1 MLNIPNGA
9 LTLRAALKQL
19 CGPLFLYWLFAL
31 TLPGHAEQTAED
43 LIARLGIVE
52 SDMPARDM
60 PGWKKPNA
68 VLVLIDGPGRLA
80 WYQSALSESVK
91 LIPAQSRRAAI
102 QAISN
107 NRATITAA
115 VGFCNTALLRAST
128 NLHWLHMPY
137 AGVEQCLSIP
147 EVAQGNYL
155 ITNMQ
160 KVTGPQIAEH
170 VIAMMFYF
178 ARGLDHYAEAQTR
191 RSWDQLAMPPSDLW
205 SINGKTMLVAG
216 LGGIGTETARLASD
230 LGMRVI
236 ATRNSSRQGPA
247 FVDYVGRPHELPN
260 LVEKADV
267 IVTALPLTNG
277 TRGLFNKNIFA
288 RMKSSSLFI
297 NVGRGGSVITQ
308 DLITALESGAIA
320 GAGLDVQDPEP
331 VPPNHPLWDAPN
343 LLITPHISSRNDS
356 ESDIFWIIMRENLRR
371 YVSGQ
376 PMLSVVDQVAGY

>member
-1 MLNIPNGA
+1 MFDIPNGA
-9 LTLRAALKQL
+9 LTIRTIHKQF
-19 CGPLFLYWLFAL
+19 CGPLFLSCFLAL
-31 TLPGHAEQTAED
+31 TPPGHAEQTSAD
-43 LIARLGIVE
+43 VIAKLGIVE
-52 SDMPARDM
+52 SDIPVSDM

-68 VLVLIDGPGRLA
+68 ILVLIDGPGRLA
-80 WYQSALSESVK
+80 WYQSELSERVK
-91 LIPAQSRRAAI
+91 LIPAQNYRAAI

-107 NRATITAA
+107 NRAIITAA
-115 VGFCNTALLRAST
+115 VGFCDTDLLRASP

-137 AGVEQCLSIP
+137 AGVEHCLSIP

-160 KVTGPQIAEH
+160 KVAGPQIAEH

-178 ARGLDHYAEAQTR
+178 ARGLDHYADAQTQR
-191 RSWDQLAMPPSDLW
+191 NWNQFAMPPSDLW

-216 LGGIGTETARLASD
+216 LGGIGTATARLASD
-230 LGMRVI
+230 LGMKVI
-236 ATRNSSRQGPA
+236 ATRNSNRQGPA
-247 FVDYVGRPHELPN
+247 FVDYVGQPHELPD

-267 IVTALPLTNG
+267 IVNALPLTNS
-277 TRGLFNKNIFA
+277 TRGLFNEDIFA

-297 NVGRGGSVITQ
+297 NVGRGSSVVTQ
-308 DLITALESGAIA
+308 DLIKALESGAIA

-331 VPPNHPLWDAPN
+331 VPPTHPLWDAPN

-356 ESDIFWIIMRENLRR
+356 DRDIFWIIMRENLRR

-376 PMLSVVDQVAGY
+376 PMLSVVDQAAGY